1 MHSTTQVIIAILGSG
16 GLFTLINT
24 LIVRHDAKKKVVNPE
39 LFARTI
45 ACLNAVTQD
54 RIVYLSRKY
63 IERGCISFDDKE
75 DLQEIYE
82 AYRDAGGNHKAEAYW
97 RKVDNLKVVSHYKKE
112 IEDD

>member
-1 MHSTTQVIIAILGSG
+1 MHSTNELIIAILGSG

-24 LIVRHDAKKKVVNPE
+24 LIARHDAQKRAVDPDI
-39 LFARTI
+39 FARTI

-63 IERGCISFDDKE
+63 LERGCISFDDKE

-82 AYRDAGGNHKAEAYW
+82 AYRNAGGNHKAESYW
-97 RKVDNLKVVSHYKKE
+97 RKVDKLKVVAEYSKEYKNV
-112 IEDD
+112 

>member
-1 MHSTTQVIIAILGSG
+1 MNQTTQIVFAVLGSG

-24 LIVRHDAKKKVVNPE
+24 LIARHDAKKKAVNPE
-39 LFARTI
+39 LFERMI

-63 IERGCISFDDKE
+63 LERGCISFDDKE
-75 DLQEIYE
+75 DLQEIYD

-97 RKVDNLKVVSHYKKE
+97 KKVDAIKVVSHYKE
-112 IEDD
+112 DYEDD